1 MKRWS
6 KIAAAVMIAIFAVK
20 DLVHDFVSNDT
31 VGYYSAEP
39 HQLLYVAAIAIAVGL
54 AVLGFTRL
62 SPRAQRHVRVIA
74 CGSAAGAL
82 TVIAGDSAYTVIR
95 LSSLLVQSGSTVR
108 LLLMPLLLVLLMLSG
123 IAAYF
128 WYECFHALKIRDT
141 R

>member
-1 MKRWS
+1 
-6 KIAAAVMIAIFAVK
+6 MIAIFAVK

-31 VGYYSAEP
+31 VGYYSAER

-62 SPRAQRHVRVIA
+62 SPRAQRYVRVIA
-74 CGSAAGAL
+74 CGSAAVTL
-82 TVIAGDSAYTVIR
+82 TAIAGDSAYTVIR

-123 IAAYF
+123 IAAYL
-128 WYECFHALKIRDT
+128 WYECFHALKIRDS